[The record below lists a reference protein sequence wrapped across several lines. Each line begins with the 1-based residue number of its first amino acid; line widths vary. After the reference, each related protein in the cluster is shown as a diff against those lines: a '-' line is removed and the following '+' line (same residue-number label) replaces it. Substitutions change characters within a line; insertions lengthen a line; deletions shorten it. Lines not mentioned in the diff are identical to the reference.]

1 MSSSTPPTPLTAA
14 EGGPS
19 NTFRD
24 SATVRRAAG
33 PWTPTIRALLQ
44 HLENVGFTGNPRV
57 VGDGPDSHGNEVL
70 TFVEGAIQHP
80 RPWTPDGINDVGR
93 LLRQLHE
100 ATASFVPPPAAR
112 WQPWY
117 FHSEGPDAVIGHCN
131 TGPWHIVARDGSPMA
146 FIDWT
151 LAGPIER
158 RVEVAATA
166 AWNAQLQDDD
176 VAERHGLP
184 DARSRAELVRHFL
197 DGYEVPRAQRDDLVD
212 EMIEFTIRDCAWE
225 ARRARI
231 GPDSTDPGPLWSLAW
246 RARSADWM
254 LRNRSL
260 LRRAVQPS

>member
-44 HLENVGFTGNPRV
+44 HLENVGFTGSPRV

-117 FHSEGPDAVIGHCN
+117 FHSEGPDAVIGHCD

-158 RVEVAATA
+158 RVEVA
-166 AWNAQLQDDD
+166 
-176 VAERHGLP
+176 
-184 DARSRAELVRHFL
+184 ARSRAELVRHFL

-225 ARRARI
+225 ARI
-231 GPDSTDPGPLWSLAW
+231 GPDSADPGPLWSLAW